1 MYSKME
7 RLSLK
12 SKPVKEGSKAIKTL
26 KIEGILLIPPA
37 SLQLYFHTWLSLF
50 FSWVSSYFCPVC
62 FCSNTTELRRAH
74 LQMVCS

>member
-50 FSWVSSYFCPVC
+50 FS
-62 FCSNTTELRRAH
+62 
-74 LQMVCS
+74 